1 MNLSLLLSLLRVLSM
16 DLSVR
21 RRRSM
26 WYTGNNLHQGHEWC
40 ADDRNERFFYEI
52 FNFIKSLFC
61 ERKNHLKDFNIHDII
76 MVTKAIGILQINLCS
91 HLFTFLDSIGEHTFE
106 KAIFDIFDIF
116 DEMKV
121 QFPVLNEYDIPMCS
135 ILNPSHWHFGFLT
148 KMMQDLDALDLE
160 YLHYYVQFFDDIAD
174 CGFDITT
181 EHQICQYILRRILK
195 SMCMNSKIGNC
206 EDDDIHKSR
215 GNIYGRFCHK
225 SSIFII
231 ETAQNLNCDVHSVLF
246 DGLDQIS
253 RAFGCEGANGSLTD
267 LSIEIS
273 KPFGISIFSLLEVSF
288 LPFKLISDDFNVS
301 HQKLCHLMISITSDI
316 LRFGCSAIHERCIIN
331 IYIQLMKN
339 RHFRNLYK
347 CDIMESLSMMSCDK
361 IYGSMSQLH
370 VRSDRQPLR
379 MFEVSR
385 IPNSLQKNL
394 KPIQGLLCY
403 HFPLIVHRHIH
414 LDEFMAIVASLNYHR
429 FRFRCIRDENVR
441 RIVSILSSSVQFT
454 RDKIVDYD
462 MYRSIISSI
471 LRLIRPRTTI
481 ENLEVFSVQMK
492 CHLCTNLYT
501 FLVDLELYVTL
512 ISLIMKYIIRI
523 NTLDMMKFV
532 AVTMGHLMDLCVTI
546 PYYHPL
552 EVHDQLILI
561 IRMFGYYINVL
572 CSLCNCSKHVRK
584 SCGRDLHL
592 RNNSEN
598 QATDVAVSVLVSRGL
613 LHLIQL
619 LEVCPIYHK
628 DPFRRSAHFCY
639 TICGKVDKI
648 LSTFGDFFEVLHIP
662 TIVSVFRK
670 MLRPIFGALV
680 AKPSCK
686 KCISDSSRFTCFCLD
701 DFFGFF

>member
-1 MNLSLLLSLLRVLSM
+1 
-16 DLSVR
+16 
-21 RRRSM
+21 
-26 WYTGNNLHQGHEWC
+26 
-40 ADDRNERFFYEI
+40 
-52 FNFIKSLFC
+52 
-61 ERKNHLKDFNIHDII
+61 
-76 MVTKAIGILQINLCS
+76 
-91 HLFTFLDSIGEHTFE
+91 
-106 KAIFDIFDIF
+106 
-116 DEMKV
+116 
-121 QFPVLNEYDIPMCS
+121 
-135 ILNPSHWHFGFLT
+135 
-148 KMMQDLDALDLE
+148 
-160 YLHYYVQFFDDIAD
+160 
-174 CGFDITT
+174 
-181 EHQICQYILRRILK
+181 
-195 SMCMNSKIGNC
+195 
-206 EDDDIHKSR
+206 
-215 GNIYGRFCHK
+215 
-225 SSIFII
+225 
-231 ETAQNLNCDVHSVLF
+231 
-246 DGLDQIS
+246 
-253 RAFGCEGANGSLTD
+253 
-267 LSIEIS
+267 
-273 KPFGISIFSLLEVSF
+273 
-288 LPFKLISDDFNVS
+288 
-301 HQKLCHLMISITSDI
+301 LCHLMISITSDI

-686 KCISDSSRFTCFCLD
+686 KLPSRVKPVFIRFSRTFSRLIKSYGVSKYLNALSPLYIELMTDFTDFSQSRNLLLNGLFAVFDQLKLRDFRRLHLSMNSSSRILLAELKELHFN
-701 DFFGFF
+701 DFKYFGKL